1 MLTFAGPRPVLDN
14 GLLWTVDGRIAHIG
28 PYWQVKNEFS
38 APVHDLGEQ
47 TLTPGLVNA
56 HTHLELSHLHNATQP
71 GQGFLAWVQS
81 LIRQPLK
88 QTAPQRIQ
96 ELVQDMLDQGLAG
109 IGDISGHAS
118 NHMYE
123 VHAQLPIA
131 SRLFIEFLGFRP
143 DPSPRWPVDAPPDA
157 EFISAAGHALYSTS
171 PDRLRRVKKWTARHG
186 RPFSMH
192 LAEHFGEVELLSSG
206 RGEFA
211 DFLRGRLFPASFTPP
226 GCSPV
231 AYAHR
236 LGLLDQH
243 TLAVHCVHLGRQDIA
258 LLARNKAKVCICPR
272 SNAYIGCGRAPVEN
286 LHGAGIPLSLA
297 TDGLS
302 SNHDL
307 NLWHEASYL
316 AGMWEGNL
324 SLTDLVAMIT
334 INPARALGLDQVVG
348 SLQPGRLGRFSLVP
362 EDMQALMPV

>member
-1 MLTFAGPRPVLDN
+1 MLPFAGPRPVLDN
-14 GLLWTVDGRIAHIG
+14 GLLWTVNGRIAQIG
-28 PYWQVKNEFS
+28 PYRQVKNEFS
-38 APVHDLGEQ
+38 APIHDLGEQ

-71 GQGFLAWVQS
+71 GQGFLPWVQS
-81 LIRQPLK
+81 LIRHPLK
-88 QTAPQRIQ
+88 QTAPERIQ
-96 ELVQDMLDQGLAG
+96 GLVQDMLDQGLAG
-109 IGDISGHAS
+109 VGDISGHAWD
-118 NHMYE
+118 HMYE

-143 DPSPRWPVDAPPDA
+143 KPSPCWPVDTPPDA

-171 PDRLRRVKKWTARHG
+171 PDLLRRVKEWTTRYG

-192 LAEHFGEVELLSSG
+192 LAEHIGEVELLSSG

-211 DFLRGRLFPASFTPP
+211 DFLRGRLFPASYTPP

-258 LLARNKAKVCICPR
+258 LLANNKARVCICPR
-272 SNAYIGCGRAPVEN
+272 SNAYIGCGRAPVED
-286 LHGAGIPLSLA
+286 LYRAGIPLSLA

-307 NLWHEASYL
+307 NLWNEASYL

-334 INPARALGLDQVVG
+334 INPARALGLDQVAG
-348 SLQPGRLGRFSLVP
+348 SLQPGKLGRFSLVP
-362 EDMQALMPV
+362 EDMQASMPV